1 MEGLATENQIN
12 RKSMMILYASIFL
25 VGIGFS
31 IIMPI
36 LPYYAESMG
45 ASAFQLGLLMT
56 VYALCQFI
64 FAPVWGAYSDKVGRK
79 PVLLMGMIGFALTFF
94 LFALANSLWML
105 FVARIAGGIFSCA
118 TIPTAMAYVGDST
131 SEEKRGSSMGMV
143 GAAMGVGMIFG
154 PAIGS
159 GLAHIS
165 LAFPFLI
172 AGILCALNSLGI
184 FAFIKESLAL
194 EKRIPYKGVRR
205 ESLLK
210 GLKTPL
216 AFLFIVML
224 FCSLAESTNH
234 GTFALYAKGKLDIG
248 ATDVGIV
255 FTCAGIVMALVQ
267 GLLVGRLINRI
278 GEEKTIGLGI
288 IILISSLAGFLM
300 SNNLVSLIVFMGV
313 FSGGIGL
320 IRPSISAAVSKRT
333 TMQQGS
339 AMGILQGYDSLGRVI
354 GPSLGGFMLD
364 LNLSYAYLMAIGVSA
379 TALLTLIIN
388 AGRREGLVQRGS

>member
-1 MEGLATENQIN
+1 
-12 RKSMMILYASIFL
+12 MMILFISIFL

-56 VYALCQFI
+56 VYALCNFI
-64 FAPVWGAYSDKVGRK
+64 FAPFWGAYSDKVGRK
-79 PVLLMGMIGFALTFF
+79 PILLMGMIGFALTFF
-94 LFALANSLWML
+94 LFALADSLWML

-118 TIPTAMAYVGDST
+118 TIPTAMAYVGDTT
-131 SEEKRGSSMGMV
+131 SEEKRGASMGMV
-143 GAAMGVGMIFG
+143 GASMGMGMIFG

-172 AGILCALNSLGI
+172 AGVLCALNGLGI
-184 FAFIKESLAL
+184 LAFIKESLAI
-194 EKRIPYKGVRR
+194 EKRSTFKGVHR

-210 GLKTPL
+210 GLQTPL
-216 AFLFIVML
+216 AFLFIVMF
-224 FCSLAESTNH
+224 FCSLAESINH
-234 GTFALYAKGKLDIG
+234 GTFALYAEGKLAVG

-255 FTCAGIVMALVQ
+255 FTCAGIVMVLVQ

-278 GEEKTIGLGI
+278 GEEKTAGAGI
-288 IILISSLAGFLM
+288 VILILGFAGFLM
-300 SNNLVSLIVFMGV
+300 STNLVGLIVFMGV

-320 IRPSISAAVSKRT
+320 IRPCISAAVSKRT
-333 TMQQGS
+333 TMQQGT

-364 LNLSYAYLMAIGVSA
+364 LNLSYAYSMAIAVSLA
-379 TALLTLIIN
+379 ALLTLIIN
-388 AGRREGLVQRGS
+388 ARKKAGIAH